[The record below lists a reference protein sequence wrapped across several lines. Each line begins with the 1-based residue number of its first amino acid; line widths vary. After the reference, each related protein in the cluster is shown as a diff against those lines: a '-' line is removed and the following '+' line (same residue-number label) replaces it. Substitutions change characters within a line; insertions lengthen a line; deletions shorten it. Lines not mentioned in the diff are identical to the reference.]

1 MTIRKGVI
9 MTKIKD
15 LKIYKATSKTSR
27 KIADATHD
35 ISDISF
41 YIAEVITNKEIR
53 GQGYLL
59 SFHYSPNAIKGALK
73 DLKNLI
79 LENEYHIYETVKLK
93 KDFEAETEY
102 FGNSGLQRWA
112 SAVLNIAMWDAW
124 GNELQQPIW
133 KILGGSKVKIPVY
146 GSGGWLS
153 YTDQELIEE
162 VTDYKKRGFKAVKIK
177 VGSANIERDIQRIK
191 KVREVIGR
199 DIKIMID
206 ANQGLEVPEAIK
218 LSKLASDIGI
228 HWFEEPIIHDDFS
241 GYEIIRRKT
250 NIALAMGEREYNCT
264 ALKELIRR
272 NALDLWQPDIIRI
285 GGVEEW
291 KKSASLAAI
300 NNIPVL
306 PHYYKDYD
314 VPLLTTISKPYGAES
329 FDWIDELIDNKMK
342 IEDGYIYPRE
352 RNGWGFK
359 FKKEH
364 LEEI

>member
-1 MTIRKGVI
+1 

-15 LKIYKATSKTSR
+15 LKFYKAKSKTSQ

-41 YIAEVITNKEIR
+41 HILEIVTDNEIR

-59 SFHYSPNAIKGALK
+59 SFHYSPNAIRGVLE
-73 DLKNLI
+73 DLKNFI
-79 LENEYHIYETVKLK
+79 LEREYHIYETVKLK
-93 KDFEAETEY
+93 KDYEAEAEY
-102 FGNSGLQRWA
+102 FGNPGLQRWA
-112 SAVLNIAMWDAW
+112 LAVLNIAMWDAW
-124 GNELQQPIW
+124 GHELQQPIW

-153 YTDQELIEE
+153 YSEQELLEE
-162 VTDYKKRGFKAVKIK
+162 VKDYKKRGFKAVKIK
-177 VGSANIERDIQRIK
+177 VGSENVERDVQRIK
-191 KVREVIGR
+191 KVREAVGS

-218 LSKLASDIGI
+218 LSKLASKIGI
-228 HWFEEPIIHDDFS
+228 HWFEEPIVHDDYS
-241 GYEIIRRKT
+241 GYEIIRNKT
-250 NIALAMGEREYNCT
+250 DIALAMGEREYSST

-272 NALDLWQPDIIRI
+272 NAIDLWQPDIIRI

-291 KKSASLAAI
+291 KKSASLAI
-300 NNIPVL
+300 LNNIPVL

-359 FKKEH
+359 FKKEL